1 VLKTSHPVTTIGV
14 FDSQDAVFNFRFN
27 SFREIISSM
36 HLKSFHSAVEMK
48 NNVYVG
54 GEINTME
61 SSRDSF
67 FCGHFSGSMKTISN
81 VTASGDGQ

>member
-1 VLKTSHPVTTIGV
+1 
-14 FDSQDAVFNFRFN
+14 
-27 SFREIISSM
+27 M
-36 HLKSFHSAVEMK
+36 HLKSFQSLVEVK

-67 FCGHFSGSMKTISN
+67 FCGHFSGSMKTISH